1 MTSGPAGEVVRSA
14 GCEAAVVKL
23 TPALRRVE
31 LRGRLPVGWAGQL
44 ASGLASRKMS
54 IVRGW
59 ACERS
64 GAQWES
70 QFQVLLP
77 ADGPALTAA
86 TALWLA
92 SPDASAPQARMTDLR
107 LLHHRVERSGSELL
121 VEIEGIDQR
130 GFLDRVLRLFALYG
144 LFPCEL
150 RLETDRDRARDVFR
164 LRGLQG
170 RLPEPA
176 TTHAV
181 AAHLLRLMARD
192 ANAAP
197 RG

>member
-1 MTSGPAGEVVRSA
+1 MTSGAAGDVVRSA
-14 GCEAAVVKL
+14 GCEAALVKL
-23 TPALRRVE
+23 TPSLRRIE

-44 ASGLASRKMS
+44 ASGLAARKAS

-64 GAQWES
+64 GARWES
-70 QFQVLLP
+70 HLQIMLP

-86 TALWLA
+86 AVLWLA
-92 SPDASAPQARMTDLR
+92 SPEAVAPRTQVTDLR
-107 LLHHRVERSGSELL
+107 LLRHRVERSGSELL

-130 GFLDRVLRLFALYG
+130 GFLDRLLRVFGLYG
-144 LFPCEL
+144 LFPREL
-150 RLETDRDRARDVFR
+150 RLETEGDRACDVFR
-164 LRGLQG
+164 LRGLHG
-170 RLPEPA
+170 RLPEAA